1 MQINKKKRKLI
12 SMANAIYR
20 KKYWIY
26 FKENLNI
33 YKNNKGMVIIKKKI
47 YIYLYIY
54 HCFFNKNNKI
64 LFMNLYQPTNCFQI
78 YNNCLNIK
86 NCKMN

>member
-47 YIYLYIY
+47 YISIYISL
-54 HCFFNKNNKI
+54 FF
-64 LFMNLYQPTNCFQI
+64 
-78 YNNCLNIK
+78 
-86 NCKMN
+86 